1 MTYLLAKQRLLT
13 TTATV
18 LLLVLAV
25 GIFRALSGCGSGSG
39 SSNSATPN
47 TNSFPQPSVRRASK
61 GELNTSLHARIASNM
76 VLNAA
81 TGDYDV
87 IEGPTFEGTIPG
99 PTLILKPGDRL
110 NISVV
115 NDLPANPPVTR
126 AGAFPHAPYTI
137 NLHTHG
143 LEVSPMGNSDNVFRT
158 MEPGTTNQVTVDIP
172 ASHHSGTF
180 WYHPHEHGA
189 VTFDLMGGMA
199 GMLIVQGGPGTLDTV
214 PQVKAAKQIVMD
226 FQVLHSTTSG
236 QVVYVNPTAAQM
248 GSTNAQLA
256 DGIWS
261 AYITSNTYFTTN
273 GVTNPVLHMRP
284 GEVQRWRMLNA
295 ASGETILVA
304 LQGHDLNVIANDGIT
319 VPNMV
324 TVPAGTPYTLG
335 AGQRVDVLVQA
346 GSPGNYLL
354 QALNPSTT
362 PASVTPQGVAPQLR
376 PAHTSGDFPAV
387 NYPVNLA
394 TISVSGAPDSM
405 QLPSGPLPPPS
416 GLPSI
421 STMVNTTPNFVRNID
436 FDLCGQQANMT
447 QPTQQLPT
455 CGWYFSQYDAAY
467 WGSLPFLSLNMVRD
481 ADDTG
486 EVNPVC
492 LTSPTSPACL
502 AMPRINFEKGG
513 LFDPNTPLFNNMY
526 AGNYE
531 EWTVVNRSFSDHAF
545 HIHQNPFLV
554 TAVNG
559 ISLPVPE
566 WHDTI
571 IVPAAYPQPPP
582 PITSPSVTFGS
593 ITFRTHFDPITV
605 GALVTHCHLVQHE
618 DIGMMQRIDIQPAP

>member
-1 MTYLLAKQRLLT
+1 MTYFLAERRFLK
-13 TTATV
+13 TTAAV
-18 LLLVLAV
+18 LLFLLVV
-25 GIFRALSGCGSGSG
+25 GILRSLSGCGGGSTG
-39 SSNSATPN
+39 SPTPS
-47 TNSFPQPSVRRASK
+47 TNGFPQPQVRIASDGK
-61 GELNTSLHARIASNM
+61 LNTSLHAEIASNS

-81 TGDYDV
+81 TGDTDV

-99 PTLILKPGDRL
+99 PTLILNPGDTL
-110 NISVV
+110 NVSVV
-115 NDLPANPPVTR
+115 NNLPANPPVTR

-143 LEVSPMGNSDNVFRT
+143 LEVSPLGNSDNVFRA

-180 WYHPHEHGA
+180 WYHPHDHGA
-189 VTFDLMGGMA
+189 VGFDIMGGMA
-199 GMLIVQGGPGTLDTV
+199 GMLIIKGGPGTIDTM
-214 PQVKAAKQIVMD
+214 PEVKAAKQIVMD
-226 FQVLHSTTSG
+226 FQVLHTTTSG

-248 GSTNAQLA
+248 GSTTPQLA
-256 DGIWS
+256 DGLWS

-273 GVTNPVLHMRP
+273 GVTAPVLHMRP

-295 ASGETILVA
+295 AAGETLLVA
-304 LQGHDLNVIANDGIT
+304 LQGHPLNVIANDGIT
-319 VPNMV
+319 VPN
-324 TVPAGTPYTLG
+324 TVVVPVGTPYTMG

-346 GSPGNYLL
+346 GSPGTYLL
-354 QALNPSTT
+354 QALDPGVTL
-362 PASVTPQGVAPQLR
+362 ASVTPQGIDPQLR
-376 PAHTSGDFPAV
+376 PAHTSGDFPAIT
-387 NYPVNLA
+387 YPVTLA
-394 TISVSGAPDSM
+394 TISVSGTPESM
-405 QLPSGPLPPPS
+405 KLPSGPLPPPS

-436 FDLCGQQANMT
+436 FDLCGAQANMS
-447 QPTQQLPT
+447 QAAQRLPT

-467 WGSLPFLSLNMVRD
+467 WGGLPFLSLNLFRD

-486 EVNPVC
+486 QVNPVC
-492 LTSPTSPACL
+492 LTTPLSPACVNTPL
-502 AMPRINFEKGG
+502 INFAKGG
-513 LFDPNTPLFNNMY
+513 LFDPNTPLFNNMF

-531 EWTVVNRSFSDHAF
+531 KWTVVNRSFSDHAF

-571 IVPAAYPQPPP
+571 IVPAAFPQPPP
-582 PITSPSVTFGS
+582 AITAPSVTFGS

-605 GALVTHCHLVQHE
+605 GQLVTHCHLVQHE
-618 DIGMMQRIDIQPAP
+618 DIGMMQRIDILPAP